1 VNELAKVIAEFGA
14 VKRGSEFLALCSGCG
29 KHALSIQPGRKRP
42 WVLRC
47 YNCGSVPD
55 LVKRATAAA
64 KSDRE
69 VPPVEAK
76 PVTRRTWPEEKLQAR
91 LREANKN
98 LEGNRTAQNFL
109 ANRGISMTTARALRL
124 GYRFCYHA
132 PRIVVPYIE
141 DLFGGLFQ
149 LRYRALVVTEPKD
162 KWKCEKRERGYRLL
176 WNRPLL
182 CGWDPQDSRPL
193 VITESELDGAM
204 LTMFGVAAVSVDSA
218 GHVLTDEDVAL
229 LKPVRNLVLAMD
241 MDEEGRK
248 CVDRFKTTFP
258 AARVLRFE
266 KKDLGEV
273 YQADPQG
280 FADRIKRF
288 LEGRM

>member
-1 VNELAKVIAEFGA
+1 MNDLAKVIVEFGA
-14 VKRGSEFLALCSGCG
+14 VRRGCEFIALCTGCG

-98 LEGNRTAQNFL
+98 LEGNRVAQEFL
-109 ANRGISMTTARALRL
+109 GKRGISMQTARALRF
-124 GYRFCYHA
+124 GYRFCYKA
-132 PRIVVPYIE
+132 PRIAVPYFI
-141 DLFGGLFQ
+141 DVFDGLYQ
-149 LRYRALVVTEPKD
+149 IRYRALTVTEPKD
-162 KWKCEKRERGYRLL
+162 KWKCQKTERGFRRLF
-176 WNRPLL
+176 NVPLL
-182 CGWDPQDSRPL
+182 HGWDPANERPVVL
-193 VITESELDGAM
+193 TESELDCAM
-204 LTMFGVAAVSVDSA
+204 MTDFGVAALSVDSA
-218 GHVLTDEDVAL
+218 HHVLVDEDVAL
-229 LKPVRNLVLAMD
+229 LKQVRNLVLAMD

-248 CVDRFKTTFP
+248 CVDRFKVTFP
-258 AARVLRFE
+258 TARVLKFE
-266 KKDLGEV
+266 KKDLGEE

-280 FADRIKRF
+280 FAGRIKRF
-288 LEGRM
+288 LEGIR